1 MIDSHLV
8 QHLNYT
14 QIDPEI
20 VERIEKRAF
29 NQLRN
34 YTQCLNNNIEI
45 SFAKDL
51 LYGFKKYFDTSI
63 KNLNSL
69 KELINLYYNL
79 THVYEF
85 ENLLHKINESI
96 LIDKDKRNYIL
107 KKNAVH
113 LFSQLFQKLRDKFSF
128 LKVWINNE
136 LDILIRKKILNAINF
151 TLNDKIKEIP
161 FSSIFFEVFKKY
173 LLKKMHEP
181 IPLKKIHYLI
191 DLIKQSKISSYDKNS
206 NLSLLLDIFDE
217 SILDQSTKELILTKH
232 SDISFL
238 LESLKYF
245 NETQYFIYKSDFN
258 YLIDL
263 DLTFDS
269 FLRNQYY
276 DTITN
281 SICDLKHG
289 ILTCNVYYARLSTIV
304 NKIQSLNDFEFLKA
318 VNIYATESFEIDVDF
333 KLDKNKYTFKIPDLN
348 IIAPTIDI
356 GFENY
361 VFNLTCEHVPGFPDD
376 RSKAD
381 NGRFPGQDGSDGK
394 PGLPGCSGGN
404 LFIFASK
411 ILREENLRFISN
423 GGKGGQ
429 GQDGLYFILSIFHFQ
444 IINK

>member
-1 MIDSHLV
+1 M
-8 QHLNYT
+8 
-14 QIDPEI
+14 
-20 VERIEKRAF
+20 
-29 NQLRN
+29 
-34 YTQCLNNNIEI
+34 
-45 SFAKDL
+45 
-51 LYGFKKYFDTSI
+51 
-63 KNLNSL
+63 
-69 KELINLYYNL
+69 
-79 THVYEF
+79 
-85 ENLLHKINESI
+85 
-96 LIDKDKRNYIL
+96 
-107 KKNAVH
+107 
-113 LFSQLFQKLRDKFSF
+113 
-128 LKVWINNE
+128 
-136 LDILIRKKILNAINF
+136 
-151 TLNDKIKEIP
+151 
-161 FSSIFFEVFKKY
+161 
-173 LLKKMHEP
+173 
-181 IPLKKIHYLI
+181 
-191 DLIKQSKISSYDKNS
+191 
-206 NLSLLLDIFDE
+206 
-217 SILDQSTKELILTKH
+217 
-232 SDISFL
+232 
-238 LESLKYF
+238 
-245 NETQYFIYKSDFN
+245 
-258 YLIDL
+258 
-263 DLTFDS
+263 
-269 FLRNQYY
+269 
-276 DTITN
+276 
-281 SICDLKHG
+281 KHG